1 MDLYRRHIARQKG
14 GREMTA
20 RDFFD
25 LVARMRD
32 KQKEYFRTRS
42 GSVLQESKQL
52 EKQVD
57 EEIKRVNE
65 IIKDKQEPK
74 LF

>member
-1 MDLYRRHIARQKG
+1 
-14 GREMTA
+14 MTA

>member
-1 MDLYRRHIARQKG
+1 MN
-14 GREMTA
+14 A
-20 RDFFD
+20 RDFFN
-25 LVARMRD
+25 LVTKMRD

-42 GSVLQESKQL
+42 ASALQESKRV

-57 EEIKRVNE
+57 EEIQRVNE

>member
-1 MDLYRRHIARQKG
+1 
-14 GREMTA
+14 MTA

-42 GSVLQESKQL
+42 GSVLKESKRF
-52 EKQVD
+52 D
-57 EEIKRVNE
+57 G
-65 IIKDKQEPK
+65 
-74 LF
+74 

>member
-1 MDLYRRHIARQKG
+1 MN
-14 GREMTA
+14 A
-20 RDFFD
+20 RDFFN
-25 LVARMRD
+25 LVTKMRD

-42 GSVLQESKQL
+42 ASVLQESKRL

-57 EEIKRVNE
+57 DEIQRVNG
-65 IIKDKQEPK
+65 IIKDKQNPR

>member
-1 MDLYRRHIARQKG
+1 
-14 GREMTA
+14 MTA

-42 GSVLQESKQL
+42 GSVLKESKQL
-52 EKQVD
+52 EKLVD
-57 EEIKRVNE
+57 EEIRRVNG
-65 IIKDKQEPK
+65 IIRERQEPK
-74 LF
+74 LDLR

>member
-1 MDLYRRHIARQKG
+1 MNAK
-14 GREMTA
+14 E
-20 RDFFD
+20 FFT
-25 LVARMRD
+25 LVAQMRD

-42 GSVLQESKQL
+42 TSVLQESKRL

-57 EEIKRVNE
+57 DEIKRVNE
-65 IIKDKQEPK
+65 IVENKQEPK

>member
-1 MDLYRRHIARQKG
+1 MNAL
-14 GREMTA
+14 
-20 RDFFD
+20 DFFN
-25 LVARMRD
+25 LVTKMRD

-42 GSVLQESKQL
+42 SSVLQESKRL

-57 EEIKRVNE
+57 DEIQRVNG